1 MLSAHR
7 DVRRRNKANM
17 AVRASII
24 SKINISSI
32 DKIKFLVTDDPQSI
46 LNNPD
51 RIHKLLDI
59 ASKTSAQSRE
69 LFIQSQSEINSQ
81 TLDEYSSSQH
91 THLVKSVTYK
101 EDYKLVQTISKF
113 IVTEDMVNMIRNVV
127 WGRCNQSGKRNFL

>member
-51 RIHKLLDI
+51 RIHNLLDI
-59 ASKTSAQSRE
+59 ASKTSTQSRE

-81 TLDEYSSSQH
+81 TLDEYASSQH
-91 THLVKSVTYK
+91 KNLVKSVTYK